1 MTQMLSIV
9 FLLMFAINATTVQDA
24 GAQPPA
30 APATK
35 SPAARARSADQWELE
50 YQAGPLRL
58 FKDGESGEAF
68 WYATYTIVNRTGRDR
83 SIAPQWEILDEDGR
97 LYSAGDGVPRRVQRA
112 VQTLLAN
119 PLHEDQTAVIGEI
132 MTGEEN
138 AKSGIAIWKVGP
150 EVRRFSMLVAGLSN
164 SKKPAED
171 PVTKKLI
178 SLKKTR
184 RIDYQ
189 MTCDRAALIGDV
201 PLAPNGAE
209 QNPRWIMR

>member
-9 FLLMFAINATTVQDA
+9 FLLMFAIDATIPQDA

-30 APATK
+30 AK
-35 SPAARARSADQWELE
+35 SSAGRVRNADQWDLE

-68 WYATYTIVNRTGRDR
+68 WYATYTIINRTSRDR
-83 SIAPQWEILDEDGR
+83 SIAPQWDILDEEGR
-97 LYSAGDGVPRRVQRA
+97 LFSAGEGVPRRVQRA

-138 AKSGIAIWKVGP
+138 AKSGVAIWKVGP
-150 EVRRFSMLVAGLSN
+150 EVRRFSILVSGLSN
-164 SKKPAED
+164 IKKPSED
-171 PVTKKLI
+171 PVTKKPI

-189 MTCDRAALIGDV
+189 MACDRAALIGEV
-201 PLAPNGAE
+201 PMVPAGAE